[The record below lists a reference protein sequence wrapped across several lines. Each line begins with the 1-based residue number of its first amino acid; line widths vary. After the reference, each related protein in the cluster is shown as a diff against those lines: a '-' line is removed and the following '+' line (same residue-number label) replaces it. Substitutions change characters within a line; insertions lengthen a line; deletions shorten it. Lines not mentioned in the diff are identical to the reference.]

1 MTVLGIRAL
10 NRSLLARQLLLERA
24 SAQPIDAIAQLVG
37 LQAQT
42 PRSPYLALWSRIADF
57 NPADVGVA
65 IEERR
70 AVRIA
75 LMRSTIHLVTA
86 DDALAIRPVVAPVL
100 ARELRMRTWAA
111 GLEGVDVAPALVEGR
126 ALVEVRACTSAE
138 IRAHFAATRPP
149 AEARSLAH
157 ALRCLEPLVQVPPRG
172 VWGKSGHPTLTTAE
186 HWLGRPLASDAMPD
200 SLVLRYLSAFGPATP
215 ADATTWS
222 GLHGMREVF
231 ERLRR
236 GLRIVRDEAGR
247 ELFDVPDGPF
257 PDEETPAPVRFLPD
271 FDNALLSHA
280 DRSRIVPAL
289 EWPDLG
295 ENVAAPVW
303 LVDGFVA
310 GVWRVERA
318 GRAATMTLHPMVR
331 HRAADRDDVEEE
343 GSRLLDFL
351 EPMAETRDVRWRPS
365 A

>member
-1 MTVLGIRAL
+1 MTVLGTRAL
-10 NRSLLARQLLLERA
+10 NRSLLARQLLLERD
-24 SAQPIDAIAQLVG
+24 SVRPIDAITQLVG
-37 LQAQT
+37 LQAQA

-57 NPADVGVA
+57 NPADLGAA
-65 IEERR
+65 IEDRR
-70 AVRIA
+70 VVRIA

-100 ARELRMRTWAA
+100 ARELRMRTWAV
-111 GLEGVDVAPALVEGR
+111 GLEGVDVAAALVEGR
-126 ALVEVRACTSAE
+126 ALVEAQACTSAE

-172 VWGKSGHPTLTTAE
+172 VWGTSGRPTLTTAE
-186 HWLGRPLASDAMPD
+186 HWLGRPLAGDTTPDA
-200 SLVLRYLSAFGPATP
+200 LVLRYLSAFGPATP

-222 GLHGMREVF
+222 GLQGMREVF
-231 ERLRR
+231 ERLRPR
-236 GLRIVRDEAGR
+236 LRIVRDEAGR
-247 ELFDVPDGPF
+247 ALFDVPDAPF
-257 PDEETPAPVRFLPD
+257 PDEDTPAPVRFLPD
-271 FDNALLSHA
+271 YDNALLSHA
-280 DRSRIVPAL
+280 DRSRIVPTL

-318 GRAATMTLHPMVR
+318 GRAATMTLRPMVG
-331 HRAADRDDVEEE
+331 HRAAERNEVEAE
-343 GSRLLDFL
+343 GGALLALL
-351 EPMAETRDVRWRPS
+351 EPRAETRDVRWHPRP
-365 A
+365 